1 MTAQGVKD
9 LDTENI
15 KSHISDLRQL
25 QEEAE
30 VVDRKTFLR
39 SFVKKMVVE
48 DMQVTIYY
56 TLPMPKDS
64 SDREDKE
71 VLPIVTS
78 GGAEGIR
85 TPDLL
90 RAREALS
97 QLSYSP
103 IH

>member
-1 MTAQGVKD
+1 MAAQGVKD
-9 LDTENI
+9 LDTEKV
-15 KSHISDLRQL
+15 KSYVSDLRQL
-25 QEEAE
+25 LEETEAVE
-30 VVDRKTFLR
+30 RKSFLR
-39 SFVKKMVVE
+39 SFVKKIVVDE
-48 DMQVTIYY
+48 MQVTIYY
-56 TLPMPKDS
+56 TLPIPQDN
-64 SDREDKE
+64 SDRGEKE